1 MMTHHMLSPHPWRH
15 GRQRGLGL
23 LDTLV
28 GLVIGLLAV
37 GATLQ
42 ALHSMQRSQ
51 QDMGA
56 QQQLEDDARQL
67 LQSLSQQLAMTGS
80 ASWHTEANGNL
91 SLHRAAEPAISI
103 ETDPRGQTIIT
114 TRYAIAPTAGRAGCL
129 SLSADTLGGTASN
142 RYYLG
147 SDRVLRCSANGYVQP
162 LANEVRQWRW
172 WLALPEGGRLRWH
185 AASSTLSPQ
194 AVARTQA
201 LRVCVH
207 LQGARSTAAS
217 ASPTHTGATRGCDG
231 RNWPDN
237 GRHQTVQTRTIWLSA
252 LAAP

>member
-1 MMTHHMLSPHPWRH
+1 MMTQLTLGPTPGQF
-15 GRQRGLGL
+15 GRQNGLGL

-56 QQQLEDDARQL
+56 QQQLDDDARQL

-80 ASWHTEANGNL
+80 ASWRAEANGNL
-91 SLHRAAEPAISI
+91 SLHSAAEPAISI
-103 ETDPRGQTIIT
+103 ETDQRGQTIIT

-129 SLSADTLGGTASN
+129 SLSADTLGDTASN

-172 WLALPEGGRLRWH
+172 WLALPEDGGLRWH
-185 AASSTLSPQ
+185 AASSTLAPQ
-194 AVARTQA
+194 ATARTQA

-207 LQGARSTAAS
+207 LQGARSKAAS
-217 ASPTHTGATRGCDG
+217 ANPTHTGATLGCDG

-237 GRHQTVQTRTIWLSA
+237 GRLQAVHTRTIWLSA